1 MPPKKKANTN
11 KTKKMGKVFTNG
23 NNSVDVTKTGDIPQ
37 LSDILNK
44 NKFIIV
50 LVWADYCGHCH
61 TFKDQVWNK
70 LLANKQRKA
79 GLASIH
85 YDQLET
91 TPSSIPKKVP
101 GYPTVLFIGKNGVP
115 MKFKDERTGSS
126 TFEYPKSRDV
136 TKMTEISEAEDPE
149 SLLNLE
155 TGDTPPLTQEAE
167 NQSALS
173 NPEDV
178 LNSIPYKRN
187 LGNKV
192 SAPNYKDDMLNSQV
206 KDEKREVDS
215 GRMKGG
221 AFYRALLDML
231 KYSDTRS
238 AKPKRRNQTRKGS
251 RS

>member
-1 MPPKKKANTN
+1 MPPKKKAMN

-37 LSDILNK
+37 LSDILKK

-50 LVWADYCGHCH
+50 LVWANYCGHCH

-91 TPSSIPKKVP
+91 APPSIPKKVP

-126 TFEYPKSRDV
+126 TFEYPNSRDV
-136 TKMTEISEAEDPE
+136 TKMTEISESEDPE
-149 SLLNLE
+149 SLLNNE
-155 TGDTPPLTQEAE
+155 TDDTPPLTQAAE

-173 NPEDV
+173 NPDDV
-178 LNSIPYKRN
+178 LNSVSNRKNI
-187 LGNKV
+187 GNKV

-231 KYSDTRS
+231 KYSETRS
-238 AKPKRRNQTRKGS
+238 AKPKRGKQTRRAS
-251 RS
+251 R